1 MLLTHEIIDS
11 EYKPVGLQTDTH
23 VITVRHLPSLF
34 PVTQQQD
41 AGCESDVPADV
52 FVFLK
57 TEKQQKY

>member
-52 FVFLK
+52 FVFL
-57 TEKQQKY
+57 